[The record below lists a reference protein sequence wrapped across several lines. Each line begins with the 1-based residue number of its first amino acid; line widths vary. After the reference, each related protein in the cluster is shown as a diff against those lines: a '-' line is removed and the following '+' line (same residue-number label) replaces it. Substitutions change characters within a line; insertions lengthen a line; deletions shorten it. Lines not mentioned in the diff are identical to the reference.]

1 MEIQASMTGCQKLI
15 SSYKCFKL
23 SVAVAIA
30 TFEMYGLKILRLSH
44 FNMLFQLVP
53 TKFFKSKLFSCS
65 PKVEHDDSHAKRL
78 SVFEAGRS
86 LHPLPRARFGWDPLA
101 SITASIHLL
110 FRLFSPFL
118 FFLPFSLHS
127 SFPFISSFCSFF
139 SPSFLFSFSSS
150 ASPFSPSSSSPS
162 SSSFSFASSSFLPLL
177 TSNLIPCGL
186 FLDFSKAFDTVNHQI
201 LLDKG
206 TEVRVPNQVM
216 FKSSLIL
223 RNKKW
228 NDIIIS
234 NLTPHTSMFH

>member
-1 MEIQASMTGCQKLI
+1 
-15 SSYKCFKL
+15 
-23 SVAVAIA
+23 
-30 TFEMYGLKILRLSH
+30 
-44 FNMLFQLVP
+44 MLFQLVP

-139 SPSFLFSFSSS
+139 SPSFLFSSSS
-150 ASPFSPSSSSPS
+150 STSPFSPSYSSPS
-162 SSSFSFASSSFLPLL
+162 SSSFSLASSTSSSPSF
-177 TSNLIPCGL
+177 TS
-186 FLDFSKAFDTVNHQI
+186 S
-201 LLDKG
+201 
-206 TEVRVPNQVM
+206 
-216 FKSSLIL
+216 FKSSLSYPCFFCIAFSA
-223 RNKKW
+223 
-228 NDIIIS
+228 IIATVMS
-234 NLTPHTSMFH
+234 E